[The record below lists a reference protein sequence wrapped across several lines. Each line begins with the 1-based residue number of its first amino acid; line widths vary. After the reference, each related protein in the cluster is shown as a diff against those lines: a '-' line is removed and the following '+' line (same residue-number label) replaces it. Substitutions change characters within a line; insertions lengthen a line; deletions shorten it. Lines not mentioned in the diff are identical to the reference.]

1 MQNTA
6 MDEFQEDPPRLP
18 IEAPNEADSLL
29 LNIDGYEGPIEV
41 LLELARNQKVD
52 ITKISILQLTRQYL
66 AFVERAK
73 ALHLELAA
81 EYLVM
86 AAWLAY
92 LKSRL
97 LLPKTEEDVQPSAQ
111 DMAEALQFQ
120 LRRLE
125 AMQKS
130 AENLK
135 NLPQLG
141 QDIFPRGMPEG
152 LRVVANTRW
161 DVNLYDVLR
170 AYGDI
175 KRRAEESHYDL
186 PEFNVVSTEDAMH
199 RLTTMLGNLPRSGI
213 GSVWAT
219 LQSFLP
225 ERFKDRLYARSSLAS
240 TFTAGLELV
249 KQGKLEIKQDGA
261 FKPIYVRAL
270 LGEENAEEQQG
281 AAT

>member
-1 MQNTA
+1 MNMQNA
-6 MDEFQEDPPRLP
+6 PVESFQEDPPRLP
-18 IEAPNEADSLL
+18 IDSAALEADSLL

-52 ITKISILQLTRQYL
+52 ITKISILQLARQYL
-66 AFVERAK
+66 VFVERAK
-73 ALHLELAA
+73 ALNLELAA

-92 LKSRL
+92 LKSKL
-97 LLPKTEEDVQPSAQ
+97 LLPKMEEESNPSAQ
-111 DMAEALQFQ
+111 EMAEALQFQ

-130 AENLK
+130 AERLK

-141 QDIFPRGMPEG
+141 QHIFARGMPEG
-152 LRVVANTRW
+152 LRVVSHTSW
-161 DVNLYDVLR
+161 DANLYDILR

-175 KRRAEESHYDL
+175 KRRNDERHYDL
-186 PEFNVVSTEDAMH
+186 PEYNVMSTEDAMH
-199 RLTTMLGNLPRSGI
+199 RLTTMLGNLPRAGVN
-213 GSVWAT
+213 SVWAT
-219 LQSFLP
+219 LQSFIP
-225 ERFKDRLYARSSLAS
+225 ERVTDRLYARSSLAS

-261 FKPIYVRAL
+261 FKPVYMRAIVRA
-270 LGEENAEEQQG
+270 ETAQAQE
-281 AAT
+281 